1 MEHSD
6 LPRLK
11 AELEINQCHLADV
24 RDAMDI
30 LQREWDELQVARH
43 ALVNQILMRQ
53 YEAEG

>member
-24 RDAMDI
+24 RDAIDA
-30 LQREWDELQVARH
+30 LNREWDELQVARH

-53 YEAEG
+53 YEQEG

>member
-1 MEHSD
+1 MEHSEI
-6 LPRLK
+6 PRLK
-11 AELEINQCHLADV
+11 AELEINQCHLAEV